1 MKPAISVFLADDH
14 AVLRDGLRAMLG
26 MQPEIEVVGVSGNGH
41 EAVLAVVALCP
52 DVAVLD
58 ISMPEMDGLEATR
71 RIVQRCPQSRVIILS
86 MHNTSGH
93 VRQALRAGAR
103 GYLLKEE
110 AGEEVVTA
118 VRAVHAGRRYFS
130 KEIAEAIVVGFA
142 QERESATDCP
152 LDQLTAREQQVL
164 PLLVEGHGSN
174 EIAESL
180 CLSPRT
186 VDTYRRR
193 ILQKLDI
200 PSLPGLVKFAL
211 KHGLTSLE

>member
-1 MKPAISVFLADDH
+1 MTHAISVFLADDH

-26 MQPEIEVVGVSGNGH
+26 MQPDIEVVGTASNGR
-41 EAVLAVVALCP
+41 EAVRSIVERCPAVV
-52 DVAVLD
+52 VLD

-71 RIVQRCPQSRVIILS
+71 QIAQRCPQTRVIILS

-130 KEIAEAIVVGFA
+130 KEIAEAIVDGFV
-142 QERESATDCP
+142 QEGESATPCP

-164 PLLVEGHGSN
+164 PLLVEGHGAN

-200 PSLPGLVKFAL
+200 PNLPGLVKFAL